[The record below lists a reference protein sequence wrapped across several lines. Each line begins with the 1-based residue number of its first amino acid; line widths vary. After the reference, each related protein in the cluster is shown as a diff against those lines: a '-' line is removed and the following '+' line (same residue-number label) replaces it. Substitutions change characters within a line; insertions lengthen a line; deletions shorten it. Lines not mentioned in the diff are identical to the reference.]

1 MAASPNPRDLLS
13 ACEVAVRLSITVRT
27 LRRWV
32 ELGCFPRP
40 VRIGRKYVRWRRRDV
55 EAYFAGLRPH

>member
-1 MAASPNPRDLLS
+1 
-13 ACEVAVRLSITVRT
+13 VAVRLSITVRT

-40 VRIGRKYVRWRRRDV
+40 VRIGRKYVRWRRSDV
-55 EAYFAGLRPH
+55 EAYFAGLRPR